1 MTLLE
6 NLSVDELTP
15 VRLWSALDPETR
27 QLAAEALFEGDPALR
42 GQAHQAIA
50 ATLRFR
56 VAGVRKLSLGKR
68 IDYLARVVRPEHEL
82 ASSLLMALHLGRRQD
97 LLRSF
102 LDQLEIPNEDGLI
115 DGDHEVGP
123 IAAEALA
130 PALAGLRER
139 FDAADVDLYMASLL
153 ALDPE
158 VWGALGPL
166 LQADD
171 STST

>member
-6 NLSVDELTP
+6 NVSLDGLTP
-15 VRLWSALDPETR
+15 VRLWSALDPPTR
-27 QLAAEALFEGDPALR
+27 QLAAAAMFEGDPALR

-82 ASSLLMALHLGRRQD
+82 ASSLLMALHLGRRQE
-97 LLRSF
+97 LLSSF
-102 LDQLEIPNEDGLI
+102 LDQLAIPNADGLI
-115 DGDHEVGP
+115 DEGHELGP
-123 IAAEALA
+123 VDAEALV
-130 PALAGLRER
+130 PAVAELRAR
-139 FDAADVDLYMASLL
+139 FDAAQVDVYLASLL
-153 ALDPE
+153 ALDPD
-158 VWGALGPL
+158 VWGALRPL

-171 STST
+171 SAST